1 MKITQHALR
10 QHVKRCE
17 SAGRVRVRDVGWFVQ
32 SCDCQ
37 SEREKTQCTPA
48 QHTCLNC
55 VFLSERCLKYE
66 RVGKEREST
75 NVLQSLQD
83 DHTAALAPS
92 VAVSLVGERVA
103 LTSRGDQSGLAEQN
117 EHVGG

>member
-1 MKITQHALR
+1 MYTSTTYLFKLCVPVRTMSEIR
-10 QHVKRCE
+10 E
-17 SAGRVRVRDVGWFVQ
+17 SGKG
-32 SCDCQ
+32 
-37 SEREKTQCTPA
+37 ER
-48 QHTCLNC
+48 
-55 VFLSERCLKYE
+55 
-66 RVGKEREST
+66 EREST

-103 LTSRGDQSGLAEQN
+103 LTSRRDQSGLAEQN